1 MILIEDVLISKDI
14 IEKDFACNLNACK
27 GACCIEGDYGAPL
40 SKDEIL
46 IIEDLLKD
54 VFPYLSKSAQEKIT
68 SEGFH
73 SFNSSSN
80 VDETS
85 LMDDG
90 ACVFMGRN
98 ELGITFCGIEKAYYD
113 GKIEFKKPIS
123 CHLYPIRVSKNEQT
137 GFEALNYDKWD
148 ICSSA
153 CTNGKKQKIRIFEF
167 AKEAL
172 IRQYGADFYEDL
184 TNAAEHL
191 QGKRD

>member
-1 MILIEDVLISKDI
+1 M
-14 IEKDFACNLNACK
+14 
-27 GACCIEGDYGAPL
+27 
-40 SKDEIL
+40 
-46 IIEDLLKD
+46 
-54 VFPYLSKSAQEKIT
+54 T

-73 SFNSSSN
+73 SFNSLSN